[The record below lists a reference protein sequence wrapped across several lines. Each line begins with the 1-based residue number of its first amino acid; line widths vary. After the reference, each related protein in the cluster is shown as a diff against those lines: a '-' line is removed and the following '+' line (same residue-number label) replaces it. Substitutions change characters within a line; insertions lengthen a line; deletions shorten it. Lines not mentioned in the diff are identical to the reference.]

1 MFVFNIIGNGGG
13 PALVGFL
20 TDFVFHDEAKVGYSL
35 AAVVIGSA
43 AVALACCRAAL
54 RYLGPAVRAR
64 EVETTAVET
73 TEG

>member
-20 TDFVFHDEAKVGYSL
+20 TDFVFHDEKKVGYSL
-35 AAVVIGSA
+35 AVVVIGSA

-54 RYLGPAVRAR
+54 RYLGPAVRSR
-64 EVETTAVET
+64 DLQTAASEPA
-73 TEG
+73 GG